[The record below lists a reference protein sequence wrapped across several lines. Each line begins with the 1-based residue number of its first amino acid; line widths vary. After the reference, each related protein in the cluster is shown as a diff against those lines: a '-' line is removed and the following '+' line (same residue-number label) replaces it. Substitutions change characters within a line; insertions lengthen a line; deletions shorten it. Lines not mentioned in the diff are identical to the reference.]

1 MLILSRKNGETLHL
15 GNDIKVTV
23 IGQRRGETL
32 VGIEAPD
39 SIKVARAEKVASEP
53 CPKNDAMLD
62 SRSSVR
68 KRLDK

>member
-39 SIKVARAEKVASEP
+39 SIVIFR
-53 CPKNDAMLD
+53 
-62 SRSSVR
+62 R
-68 KRLDK
+68 